1 VAEDD
6 RVRAATEPAVTAF
19 VAAMRGLFGALPEG
33 EWTER
38 PGLVTYATSLMVPRF
53 NGAVLLGPDADEAAA
68 AAWLDEL
75 AFRGLPFALLSRPAA
90 PAWVAPLA
98 ATYGLTH
105 VAQEP
110 MMVHVDPDR
119 VREPLATGSLAG
131 LTVDVVD
138 GADPEQVRTGQQLLA
153 DGFEVSVELVGPVMA
168 AEVVSLPG
176 VRAYVGRT
184 GGVPCCAGLGSVD
197 DGHIGVFNIATPP
210 ALRRRGFGGAVTA
223 RVVADGV
230 LAGAHTA
237 YLQASTMGY
246 PVYERMGFRTAE
258 TWPCFYPG

>member
-1 VAEDD
+1 MAEDD
-6 RVRAATEPAVTAF
+6 RVCSAAEPAVAAF

-33 EWTER
+33 EWTEG
-38 PGLVTYATSLMVPRF
+38 PGLVTYATGLMVPRF
-53 NGAVLLGPDADEAAA
+53 NGVVLLGPDADEAAA

-110 MMVHVDPDR
+110 MMVHVEPDR
-119 VREPLATGSLAG
+119 VGEPLATGSLAG

-176 VRAYVGRT
+176 VTAYVGRT
-184 GGVPCCAGLGSVD
+184 VEGP
-197 DGHIGVFNIATPP
+197 
-210 ALRRRGFGGAVTA
+210 
-223 RVVADGV
+223 
-230 LAGAHTA
+230 
-237 YLQASTMGY
+237 
-246 PVYERMGFRTAE
+246 
-258 TWPCFYPG
+258 